1 MRHLVTLA
9 IVAVLGTGATALA
22 QTPSGQVPGA
32 APRNGT
38 AESVLPRLNLT
49 QQQKQAVGRGLSSQP
64 SQNAA
69 AGVQMT
75 VASRCQGP

>member
-32 APRNGT
+32 TPPNGT

-49 QQQKQAVGRGLSSQP
+49 Q
-64 SQNAA
+64 
-69 AGVQMT
+69 
-75 VASRCQGP
+75 